1 MDETEFNETFYLYE
15 SLFEGCS
22 YEPEEPSDD
31 TSLSLEAQLHLLE
44 LHDYYR
50 SQDILSAVEL
60 HPAVNSLSRISVNTA
75 LIRR

>member
-1 MDETEFNETFYLYE
+1 MDETEFNDTFYLYE

-31 TSLSLEAQLHLLE
+31 TGLSPVAQLHLLE

-50 SQDILSAVEL
+50 SQDILSAVGWHL
-60 HPAVNSLSRISVNTA
+60 SVNT
-75 LIRR
+75 LTRISH